1 MTNKLVAV
9 VGPTA
14 AGKTRLGVK
23 LAHKYNGEIISA
35 DSRQV
40 YKGLD
45 IGTGKDLNE
54 YTIEES
60 KIEYHLI
67 DIADPSEE
75 FNMFR
80 YKEEFI
86 KIFKD
91 IINKGKVPFMVG
103 GSGMYLSAVIQDY
116 KLQHGDFSK
125 EKWDELNM
133 HHSTELTEMLIRQ
146 KKLHNKTEVSSKE
159 RIIQAVQSVS
169 GEGKLSYEVISCVI
183 GVKYE
188 RDKIKKRITERLS
201 QRLKSGMIE
210 EVSTLLEKGIS
221 PQKLISL
228 GLEYKYLTLYLTG
241 ELSYNDMFQKLNTAI
256 HQFAKRQMTWFRK
269 MEKEGVQINWVERGN
284 FDQAAEIV
292 GKFLAS

>member
-14 AGKTRLGVK
+14 TGKTRLGVK
-23 LAHKYNGEIISA
+23 LAHKFNGEIISA

-125 EKWDELNM
+125 EKWDELNV
-133 HHSTELTEMLIRQ
+133 HPSTELTEMLIRQ
-146 KKLHNKTEVSSKE
+146 KKLHNKTEISSKE

-169 GEGKLSYEVISCVI
+169 GEGKLSFEVISCVI

-201 QRLKSGMIE
+201 QRLQSGMIE
-210 EVSTLLEKGIS
+210 EVSILLEKGVS

-228 GLEYKYLTLYLTG
+228 GLEYKYLTLHLTG

-284 FDQAAEIV
+284 FEQSAEIV

>member
-146 KKLHNKTEVSSKE
+146 KKLHNKTEISSKE

-188 RDKIKKRITERLS
+188 RDKIKKENYRKTFTAS
-201 QRLKSGMIE
+201 QIR
-210 EVSTLLEKGIS
+210 
-221 PQKLISL
+221 
-228 GLEYKYLTLYLTG
+228 Y
-241 ELSYNDMFQKLNTAI
+241 D
-256 HQFAKRQMTWFRK
+256 
-269 MEKEGVQINWVERGN
+269 
-284 FDQAAEIV
+284 
-292 GKFLAS
+292 